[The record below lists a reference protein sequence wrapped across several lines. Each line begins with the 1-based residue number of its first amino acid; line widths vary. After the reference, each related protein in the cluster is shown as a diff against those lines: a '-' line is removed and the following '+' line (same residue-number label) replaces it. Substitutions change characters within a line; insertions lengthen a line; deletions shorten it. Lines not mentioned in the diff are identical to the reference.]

1 MLNLNNLNTGY
12 KNDDNN
18 FVISS
23 NYDLLNTDN
32 INVRWD
38 QNKIL
43 ITRPYG
49 LSNLSKI
56 QFRDFNG
63 ELLPFTNLQLP
74 KLKADVMVIQNDANA
89 LQKVEFKGIDNFYT
103 TKDFEYNTKN
113 NIIFTIEKDWT
124 YNEDKEN
131 QIISNIEE
139 LLKLIEIRMDTWWA
153 VKNILSLGDNP
164 NKSINDKQLIT
175 TLGKPLIYGFHPL
188 AMCLQNTGAC
198 LIGSGGSLTQIP
210 STNFNRVVAYSCNDD
225 CTLIY
230 AVESNGSR
238 IRCTISLPGTSEA
251 DAVLYENNS
260 TNIQHDIFHDG
271 PKSFSSCYASSSN
284 MFKLCVCEIPNSDYK
299 NERTT
304 VHYYLRDTYMNTTIA
319 SNTLDI
325 NFYTQ
330 FTHGFITLNA
340 HCLGCAI
347 VEEIAGKFSVIM
359 LLGISSYN
367 NPDQMRFF
375 VIKHKVGDDNRTFT
389 TIGYSKSYIP
399 LSYWN
404 NWKYGNFM
412 QTQYG
417 NNNYLGLRDKGTF
430 SPGQFYSIDLGGL
443 VCYGT
448 CLKDSQTNLPYFLF
462 AFPVGYHYLR
472 KFNDNT
478 FLTVKQYAS
487 AMYWGPINKS
497 DYPSPKDYNI
507 IEGDPSEMSIIS
519 EDINVIPYS
528 LYNAVGVVYTEG
540 QNMYSN
546 GGLMDV
552 EAQETPINIIGY
564 KPDGNKMGLHHAVS
578 GDNPS
583 INNFNFDSEI
593 TEQDGILTGW
603 MRGSQIK
610 FKGSRLLVGV
620 RIYTEPFTFEISTGI
635 GWDNS
640 LQTTI
645 GGIKENINFISL
657 SPKTLLTLEMLILL
671 QYEFNDVELKVSGFQ
686 NTDNIIFHINE
697 TSRVRF
703 KEMTC
708 SDTLTQLIITLTD
721 QKGEQ
726 LDKDSLKAIYGKLNL
741 SIDWVQ

>member
-12 KNDDNN
+12 KNEDNN

-63 ELLPFTNLQLP
+63 ELLPFTRLQLP
-74 KLKADVMVIQNDANA
+74 KLKADVRLIQNQG
-89 LQKVEFKGIDNFYT
+89 LSRVEFDGKDNFYIQ
-103 TKDFEYNTKN
+103 KDFEYNTKN
-113 NIIFTIEKDWT
+113 NVLFTVDKDWT
-124 YNEDKEN
+124 YNEDRDN
-131 QIISNIEE
+131 QIISNIQE
-139 LLKLIEIRMDTWWA
+139 LIKLIEIRMQAWWNVLYA
-153 VKNILSLGDNP
+153 LSLGDNP
-164 NKSINDKQLIT
+164 NKSVDSKQLIT
-175 TLGKPLIYGFHPL
+175 TLNKPLIYGFHPL
-188 AMCLQNTGAC
+188 AICRKNKTKY
-198 LIGSGGSLTQIP
+198 LIGSGGSLTAIP
-210 STNFNRVVAYSCNDD
+210 STSYNQVAYSCNDD
-225 CTLIY
+225 CSLLY
-230 AVESNGSR
+230 AAASNGGI
-238 IRCTISLPGTSEA
+238 IRCTINLVGTGGGEI
-251 DAVLYENNS
+251 VLYDNDS
-260 TNIQHDIFHDG
+260 TNIKHDIFHDG
-271 PKSFSSCYASSSN
+271 PMSFSSCYASN
-284 MFKLCVCEIPNSDYK
+284 GIYKLCVCEIPNSDYK

-304 VHYYLRDTYMNTTIA
+304 VHYYLRNTNTNTTIA

-325 NFYTQ
+325 NYYTQ

-347 VEEIAGKFSVIM
+347 KEEGGDAFSVIM

-367 NPDQMRFF
+367 NPNQLRFF
-375 VIKHKVGDDNRTFT
+375 VVKHKVGDNATKFT
-389 TIGYSKSYIP
+389 TIGYSKSYIT
-399 LSYWN
+399 LSHWN

-417 NNNYLGLRDKGTF
+417 NNNYNNLLEAGRFQGNE
-430 SPGQFYSIDLGGL
+430 FYAIDLGGL

-448 CLKDSQTNLPYFLF
+448 CSVDSKGKPYFLF
-462 AFPVGYHYLR
+462 TYPVGYHYMRRYSEENMFFTL
-472 KFNDNT
+472 
-478 FLTVKQYAS
+478 KQYNGV
-487 AMYWGPINKS
+487 MYWGPIHYN
-497 DYPSPKDYNI
+497 DYPNPDKYEI
-507 IEGDPSEMSIIS
+507 IEGNPAEMSIIS
-519 EDINVIPYS
+519 DDINTVPYS
-528 LYNAVGVVYTEG
+528 LYNAVGVMYVENG
-540 QNMYSN
+540 QIYSN

-552 EAQETPINIIGY
+552 EAQDTEIKIYPYNEGGTAIELAHG
-564 KPDGNKMGLHHAVS
+564 KGGNV
-578 GDNPS
+578 PT
-583 INNFNFDSEI
+583 INNFNFDSNI
-593 TEQDGILTGW
+593 TEEDGILTGKIKTN
-603 MRGSQIK
+603 QIS
-610 FKGSRLLVGV
+610 FANSGLLMGI
-620 RIYTEPFTFEISTGI
+620 RIYTEPFTFEITTENGWNMTPKYTIQGI
-635 GWDNS
+635 S
-640 LQTTI
+640 
-645 GGIKENINFISL
+645 ENINFISL

>member
-12 KNDDNN
+12 KNEDNN

-23 NYDLLNTDN
+23 NYDLLNTDD

-63 ELLPFTNLQLP
+63 ELLPFTSLQLP
-74 KLKADVMVIQNDANA
+74 KLKADLMIIQSDAKA
-89 LQKVEFKGIDNFYT
+89 IGKMIAQGIDNFCT
-103 TKDFEYNTKN
+103 PQDFEYRPQKN
-113 NIIFTIEKDWT
+113 VVFTIEKDWT
-124 YNEDKEN
+124 YNENKEN

-139 LLKLIEIRMDTWWA
+139 LLKLVEIRMDTWWRIEN
-153 VKNILSLGDNP
+153 VLSLGDNP

-175 TLGKPLIYGFHPL
+175 TLNKPLIYGFHPL
-188 AMCLQNTGAC
+188 AMCSENKSKY
-198 LIGSGGSLTQIP
+198 LIGSGGALTAIP
-210 STNFNRVVAYSCNDD
+210 STSYNQVAYSCNDD
-225 CTLIY
+225 GTLLY
-230 AVESNGSR
+230 AAESNGPI
-238 IRCTISLPGTSEA
+238 IRCTINLVGTEEA
-251 DAVLYENNS
+251 EVVLYDNSS

-271 PKSFSSCYASSSN
+271 PKSFSSCYASSGDYR
-284 MFKLCVCEIPNSDYK
+284 LCVCEIPNSDYK

-304 VHYYLRDTYMNTTIA
+304 VHYYLRNTNTNTTIA

-330 FTHGFITLNA
+330 FDHGFITLNA

-347 VEEIAGKFSVIM
+347 VKEGENAFSVIM
-359 LLGISSYN
+359 LLGVSSYN

-375 VIKHKVGDDNRTFT
+375 VVKHKVGDDVRNIT
-389 TIGYSKSYIP
+389 TIGYSKSYIS

-412 QTQYG
+412 KTQYG
-417 NNNYLGLRDKGTF
+417 NNNYLNLREYGTF

-443 VCYGT
+443 VCYGN
-448 CLKDSQTNLPYFLF
+448 CLMDSHTNKPYFLF
-462 AFPVGYHYLR
+462 TFPVGYHYLR
-472 KFNDNT
+472 KFDDNT
-478 FLTVKQYAS
+478 FLTLKQYNGVK
-487 AMYWGPINKS
+487 YWGPINKD

-507 IEGDPSEMSIIS
+507 IEGNPSEMSIIS
-519 EDINVIPYS
+519 DDINVIPYS
-528 LYNAVGVVYTEG
+528 LYNAAGVVYTYG
-540 QNMYSN
+540 TNLYSN

-552 EAQETPINIIGY
+552 EAQKTPINIVGY
-564 KPDGNKMGLHHAVS
+564 DIREQIMPLKHAVS
-578 GDNPS
+578 GFNPS

-603 MRGSQIK
+603 IRGNQIQ
-610 FKGSRLLVGV
+610 FQSGDMLVGV
-620 RIYTEPFTFEISTGI
+620 RIYTEPFTFEIYADV

-645 GGIKENINFISL
+645 GGIKENINFVSL

-671 QYEFNDVELKVSGFQ
+671 QHEFNDIELKVSGFQ